1 VLNAFFTRQKK
12 GRCLVS
18 KKRKTKSKVNRRPQR
33 EILPNKCIF
42 CGSTD
47 SIEKHHCVQR
57 RFGGPD
63 HPDNLVPICSRC
75 HRTYHFLSDINL
87 NHILKNRN
95 IEKHEIRE
103 TIPPTIQTIQHEEPS
118 EPKLNNHVTITNST
132 VTINYR

>member
-1 VLNAFFTRQKK
+1 MPKGAIVKKKKTRA
-12 GRCLVS
+12 
-18 KKRKTKSKVNRRPQR
+18 KSKANRRSQR
-33 EILPNKCIF
+33 EISPNKCIF
-42 CGSTD
+42 CGTTE
-47 SIEKHHCVQR
+47 SIEKHHCVQK

-95 IEKHEIRE
+95 IEQHEIRE
-103 TIPPTIQTIQHEEPS
+103 TPPPIIHHKEPS
-118 EPKLNNHVTITNST
+118 PTEELNSQVTINNST